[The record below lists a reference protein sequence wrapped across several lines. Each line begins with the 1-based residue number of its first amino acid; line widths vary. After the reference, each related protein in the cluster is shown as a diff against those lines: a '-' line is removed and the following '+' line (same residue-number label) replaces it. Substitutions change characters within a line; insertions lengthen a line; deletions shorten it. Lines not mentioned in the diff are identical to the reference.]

1 MDASAVQASASGSGP
16 DSASDSGQEYALTL
30 RTRFYAWWRPV
41 TGVLVVAVWLLA
53 GTGLVAAP
61 VLLVSVGLD
70 HHGSFDD
77 AYRQAAEL
85 KHVVWQG
92 MLAVNLALASMI
104 VVTCAL
110 ARFLHGVAPGR
121 LLSVVGRVRWRFFRA
136 CFAVAVLAIG
146 AQLLVSRVLPNDQ
159 NGLHDGP
166 NHLTGR
172 LVAIGLVVLLT
183 TPLQAMGEEF
193 AFRGYLL
200 QAFGALSRRPWVAVL
215 VSALLFALAHGV
227 QNVPLFADRLS
238 FGLLA
243 GYLVVRTGG
252 LEASIALHIWNN
264 LVSFGLALGLGDIDK
279 VFNVESISWWNIPL
293 TITQNGVFLVVVL
306 VIARRMGITP
316 RSGAPVLPAPSPS
329 V

>member
-1 MDASAVQASASGSGP
+1 
-16 DSASDSGQEYALTL
+16 
-30 RTRFYAWWRPV
+30 
-41 TGVLVVAVWLLA
+41 
-53 GTGLVAAP
+53 
-61 VLLVSVGLD
+61 
-70 HHGSFDD
+70 
-77 AYRQAAEL
+77 
-85 KHVVWQG
+85 
-92 MLAVNLALASMI
+92 
-104 VVTCAL
+104 
-110 ARFLHGVAPGR
+110 
-121 LLSVVGRVRWRFFRA
+121 
-136 CFAVAVLAIG
+136 
-146 AQLLVSRVLPNDQ
+146 
-159 NGLHDGP
+159 
-166 NHLTGR
+166 
-172 LVAIGLVVLLT
+172 
-183 TPLQAMGEEF
+183 MGEEF

>member
-1 MDASAVQASASGSGP
+1 
-16 DSASDSGQEYALTL
+16 
-30 RTRFYAWWRPV
+30 
-41 TGVLVVAVWLLA
+41 
-53 GTGLVAAP
+53 
-61 VLLVSVGLD
+61 
-70 HHGSFDD
+70 
-77 AYRQAAEL
+77 
-85 KHVVWQG
+85 
-92 MLAVNLALASMI
+92 MI

>member
-1 MDASAVQASASGSGP
+1 MDAP
-16 DSASDSGQEYALTL
+16 GQEYALTL
-30 RTRFYAWWRPV
+30 RTPSYAWWRPIS
-41 TGVLVVAVWLLA
+41 GLLVVAFWLLA

-61 VLLVSVGLD
+61 ILLISVGLD
-70 HHGSFDD
+70 HQGSFDS

-92 MLAVNLALASMI
+92 MLALNLALASMI

-110 ARFLHGVAPGR
+110 LRFVHGVAPGR
-121 LLSVVGRVRWRFFRA
+121 LLSVAGRVRWRFFGA
-136 CFAVAVLAIG
+136 CFGVAVLAIG
-146 AQLLVSRVLPNDQ
+146 AQLLVSRVVPNDQ
-159 NGLHDGP
+159 NGLDQGP
-166 NHLTGR
+166 NHLTAR
-172 LVAIGLVVLLT
+172 LLAIGLVVLLT

-200 QAFGALSRRPWVAVL
+200 QAFGALSRRPWVAV
-215 VSALLFALAHGV
+215 VTSALLFALAHGV
-227 QNVPLFADRLS
+227 QNAPLFADRFT

-264 LVSFGLALGLGDIDK
+264 LVSFGLALGLGNIDK
-279 VFNVESISWWNIPL
+279 ILNLESISWWNIPL
-293 TITQNGVFLVVVL
+293 TITQNGVFLVLVL

-316 RSGAPVLPAPSPS
+316 RSGGPVLAAPSRS